1 MRNTLS
7 PPPRPALAPSLPPPG
22 TDEDSGVHPVGTA
35 PTAAPRSGPKEKYAD
50 PASRERV
57 IGSISTEPPPL
68 QAPGPR
74 LTPID
79 PIPASSRLRDA
90 RTDPAPASR
99 GANDIARDLDL
110 REITRPA
117 PPSPKAIAQGT
128 KRYPS
133 VPVLHRPSA
142 RSSAPPTEE
151 QEALDALLARMKA
164 AFSAGS
170 FDAARRCAL
179 EALRL
184 QPGHRGA
191 THYLDTCDR
200 ILEQA
205 VMSRIGDL
213 DRVPVVIMTD
223 ENIQWLALDHRAG
236 FILSLMDGYTT
247 LEELLDIAGMPHN
260 DVLRIVG
267 MLLDKGVISVR

>member
-7 PPPRPALAPSLPPPG
+7 PPPHPALAPSLPPPG
-22 TDEDSGVHPVGTA
+22 ADEESGVHPVGNG
-35 PTAAPRSGPKEKYAD
+35 PTAAPRSGPKQKYED

-68 QAPGPR
+68 QELGSR
-74 LTPID
+74 PID
-79 PIPASSRLRDA
+79 PSPASSRFREA
-90 RTDPAPASR
+90 TTDPAPACR
-99 GANDIARDLDL
+99 EANDIARDLDL

-117 PPSPKAIAQGT
+117 PASPRAIAQGT

-133 VPVLHRPSA
+133 VPVLHRASA
-142 RSSAPPTEE
+142 RSSAPPSEE
-151 QEALDALLARMKA
+151 QEALDALVARMKA

-170 FDAARRCAL
+170 FDTARRCAL

-236 FILSLMDGYTT
+236 FILSLMDGDTT

-260 DVLRIVG
+260 DVLRVVG

>member
-7 PPPRPALAPSLPPPG
+7 PPPHPALAPSLPPPG
-22 TDEDSGVHPVGTA
+22 TDEESGVHPVGNGPTA
-35 PTAAPRSGPKEKYAD
+35 PPRSGPKQKYAD

-57 IGSISTEPPPL
+57 IGAVSTEPPPL
-68 QAPGPR
+68 QEFGPR

-79 PIPASSRLRDA
+79 PSPASSRLREA
-90 RTDPAPASR
+90 NTDPAPTTREAK
-99 GANDIARDLDL
+99 AIARDLDL
-110 REITRPA
+110 REIARPA
-117 PPSPKAIAQGT
+117 PASPRAFAQDT
-128 KRYPS
+128 KKYPT
-133 VPVLHRPSA
+133 VPVLHRASA

-151 QEALDALLARMKA
+151 RDALDALLARMKA

-170 FDAARRCAL
+170 FDTARRCAL

-236 FILSLMDGYTT
+236 FILSLMDGDTT

-260 DVLRIVG
+260 DVLRVVG

>member
-22 TDEDSGVHPVGTA
+22 TDEDSGVHPVGNA
-35 PTAAPRSGPKEKYAD
+35 PTAAPRSGPKQKYAD
-50 PASRERV
+50 PESRERV
-57 IGSISTEPPPL
+57 IRSVSTEPPPL
-68 QAPGPR
+68 QD
-74 LTPID
+74 TT
-79 PIPASSRLRDA
+79 PASSRLREA
-90 RTDPAPASR
+90 NTDPAPATR
-99 GANDIARDLDL
+99 EANDIARDLDL

-117 PPSPKAIAQGT
+117 PSSPRAVAQGT

-133 VPVLHRPSA
+133 VPVLHRASA
-142 RSSAPPTEE
+142 RSSAPPSEE

-170 FDAARRCAL
+170 FDTARRCAL

-205 VMSRIGDL
+205 AMSRIGDL

-223 ENIQWLALDHRAG
+223 ENIQWLELDHRAG

-260 DVLRIVG
+260 DVLRLVG